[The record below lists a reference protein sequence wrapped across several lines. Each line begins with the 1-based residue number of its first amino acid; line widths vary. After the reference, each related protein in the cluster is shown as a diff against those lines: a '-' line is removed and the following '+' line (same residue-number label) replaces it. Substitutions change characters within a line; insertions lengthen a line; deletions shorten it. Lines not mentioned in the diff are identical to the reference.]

1 MRILIKNNDFLA
13 SRWTCRS
20 VEMAPP
26 FQTSVLG
33 GTGAPGKV
41 MKTGQ
46 SRVPCQRERLFASF
60 ALLSRVSVIFSLLCP
75 VYNRLQNVLKVLEEF
90 VQ

>member
-1 MRILIKNNDFLA
+1 MIAWTLMRILIKNNDFLA

-46 SRVPCQRERLFASF
+46 SRVPCQRERLLFPSF
-60 ALLSRVSVIFSLLCP
+60 ALLSRVPVIFSPIFDL
-75 VYNRLQNVLKVLEEF
+75 YNRL
-90 VQ
+90 